1 MLHGTFNVF
10 TKKLHTLH
18 KIRVRITCYPMI
30 DGYKKASKSHAKIIE
45 LEAEI
50 LHLFFGLFEWKLI
63 LEMSS
68 SFKRQNF
75 HHWF

>member
-1 MLHGTFNVF
+1 MLHGTYNIF

-50 LHLFFGLFEWKLI
+50 LHLFFW
-63 LEMSS
+63 
-68 SFKRQNF
+68 SFWMKIDTRNE
-75 HHWF
+75 